1 MNHPVRLTAFLLVL
15 VFSAF
20 PYAASA
26 QLMIIGNDDK
36 YSFND
41 AGQVVFG
48 PPGKDT
54 ISIVDISNR
63 EAPKILVSLPLMNS
77 IVGPPVNL
85 AITPDE
91 RLAIVANSLN
101 WVQEGTAWKP
111 APDNKLYVID
121 LKASPPKHI
130 ATVEVGKQPSGL
142 SINARGD
149 LALVANRE
157 DKSISVLSIQG
168 NEVKLVDTVPIGDTV
183 AHVVFTPDGKR
194 ALAVKFPAHKVAV
207 LSVEGQKVTYA
218 KYDMPVGLWPYNI
231 DVTPNGK
238 LALTADN
245 GNSGRSDGH
254 IDTVSVIDLE
264 ADPPR
269 VIDRVVVGDA
279 PEGLTISPTGEIAVA
294 MLLSGND
301 GSKNAWFYNRNGRV
315 AMLKIDGKKVTKV
328 GEVEVRGLPEGAV
341 FSPDG
346 KYLYVGNFLDQDV
359 SILKVDGTRVTD
371 TGKRLQLPGHP
382 ASMRGRAR

>member
-1 MNHPVRLTAFLLVL
+1 
-15 VFSAF
+15 
-20 PYAASA
+20 
-26 QLMIIGNDDK
+26 DDK

-157 DKSISVLSIQG
+157 DRSEEHTSELQSPC
-168 NEVKLVDTVPIGDTV
+168 NLVC
-183 AHVVFTPDGKR
+183 R
-194 ALAVKFPAHKVAV
+194 L
-207 LSVEGQKVTYA
+207 L
-218 KYDMPVGLWPYNI
+218 
-231 DVTPNGK
+231 
-238 LALTADN
+238 
-245 GNSGRSDGH
+245 
-254 IDTVSVIDLE
+254 LE
-264 ADPPR
+264 
-269 VIDRVVVGDA
+269 
-279 PEGLTISPTGEIAVA
+279 
-294 MLLSGND
+294 
-301 GSKNAWFYNRNGRV
+301 
-315 AMLKIDGKKVTKV
+315 KK
-328 GEVEVRGLPEGAV
+328 
-341 FSPDG
+341 
-346 KYLYVGNFLDQDV
+346 
-359 SILKVDGTRVTD
+359 
-371 TGKRLQLPGHP
+371 
-382 ASMRGRAR
+382 

>member
-1 MNHPVRLTAFLLVL
+1 MLVSGKEKRF
-15 VFSAF
+15 VFDGE
-20 PYAASA
+20 
-26 QLMIIGNDDK
+26 GNRT
-36 YSFND
+36 FV
-41 AGQVVFG
+41 A
-48 PPGKDT
+48 PGKDT
-54 ISIVDISNR
+54 ISIVDITDR

-183 AHVVFTPDGKR
+183 AHV
-194 ALAVKFPAHKVAV
+194 
-207 LSVEGQKVTYA
+207 
-218 KYDMPVGLWPYNI
+218 
-231 DVTPNGK
+231 
-238 LALTADN
+238 
-245 GNSGRSDGH
+245 
-254 IDTVSVIDLE
+254 
-264 ADPPR
+264 
-269 VIDRVVVGDA
+269 
-279 PEGLTISPTGEIAVA
+279 
-294 MLLSGND
+294 
-301 GSKNAWFYNRNGRV
+301 
-315 AMLKIDGKKVTKV
+315 
-328 GEVEVRGLPEGAV
+328 
-341 FSPDG
+341 
-346 KYLYVGNFLDQDV
+346 
-359 SILKVDGTRVTD
+359 
-371 TGKRLQLPGHP
+371 
-382 ASMRGRAR
+382 